1 MGVVVVGRMLLG
13 TAAVVVRRVGRVPV
27 VVCAAVVLALPVM
40 VLTIMM
46 LTVMVLGLHRRLRVR
61 SLIGGNGIACTG
73 ERGGDQ

>member
-13 TAAVVVRRVGRVPV
+13 TAAVVVR
-27 VVCAAVVLALPVM
+27 AAV